1 MEVTRNAPAL
11 SSEQLAVVIPAR
23 NEVRSIRE
31 LAQNCCAYGRLVI
44 VVDDASSDGTSE
56 ALEGVPITLLR
67 SATQLGKGG
76 ALAWGFRVAL
86 EQGARAV
93 ITLDGDGQ
101 HDPHD
106 IPAFVETANRC
117 GPHLIIGARVKAASC
132 APRLRRIANRIAD
145 FWVSWAA
152 GQRVIDSQSGHRL
165 YPRELLSTVHA
176 HTALADSF
184 AFESEMLI
192 ESARR
197 GFGITTVPIETRYPQ
212 DARVSHFRPVR
223 DIWRIT
229 RMIFWKTT
237 MGRWVTHHS
246 QHPPWHRLSSANRS
260 YEDRS

>member
-1 MEVTRNAPAL
+1 VEVAGKAPAL
-11 SSEQLAVVIPAR
+11 QSQQLAVVIPAR
-23 NEVRSIRE
+23 NEARSIRD
-31 LAQNCCAYGRLVI
+31 LAKACCTYARWVI
-44 VVDDASSDGTSE
+44 IVDDASSDGTSE
-56 ALEGVPITLLR
+56 AVEGLPLTVLR

-86 EQGARAV
+86 EHGARAI

-106 IPAFVETANRC
+106 IPAFVAAANQHSS
-117 GPHLIIGARVKAASC
+117 HLIIGARVKAASC
-132 APRLRRIANRIAD
+132 APRLRRAANRIAD

-152 GQRVIDSQSGHRL
+152 GQRVTDSQSGHRL
-165 YPRELLSTVHA
+165 YPRELLLTVHA
-176 HTALADSF
+176 HTSLADSF

-197 GFGITTVPIETRYPQ
+197 AFDITAVPIETRYPHE
-212 DARVSHFRPVR
+212 ARASHFRPMR

-237 MGRWVTHHS
+237 MGRWVTRHS
-246 QHPPWHRLSSANRS
+246 QRPPWHSLSSANTS
-260 YEDRS
+260 YEDHS